1 MGPGALHHVLGR
13 LGPTSTSLLS
23 HLVYGAFSGHPA
35 QSHHEP
41 YLLSPL
47 LRKEPETTATA
58 SRGLRSI
65 QGLGSPGGKGLSP
78 KGSVQWASLNPGRG
92 KPQITQKIN

>member
-1 MGPGALHHVLGR
+1 MVVEGIVSGTRSPPPCSGEAW
-13 LGPTSTSLLS
+13 S
-23 HLVYGAFSGHPA
+23 HLHQPSVSLSLWSFSGHPA

-65 QGLGSPGGKGLSP
+65 QGLGCS
-78 KGSVQWASLNPGRG
+78 RG
-92 KPQITQKIN
+92 KRIGPQGECAVGLT